1 MTDESTHAPKVVEE
15 SFQKTL
21 GLTMAAVATVF
32 SIISWA
38 AGKYSSMQSGAEQ
51 KVAYMHDWYNAK
63 GIKQRLAEGQRD
75 LLIALMKSG
84 TIAPDK
90 VETLQVDIDT
100 TNANIARYKKEK
112 KEMTLGSK
120 AVGRENWA
128 QDIDGV
134 LGRIEGTKE
143 LERKSASLAP
153 ALERFQTSY
162 LFFQLSLFA
171 GSVSLMSANLKMKRI
186 LFWILIV
193 LGAVGTGLASHAWI
207 SARAVE
213 GPLLQGFLDCFKIR

>member
-63 GIKQRLAEGQRD
+63 GIKQSLAEGQRD

-134 LGRIEGTKE
+134 LPGARTVSNILSVFPAQPVRRISEPHERQPEDETDTVLDPDRPGRGRHGSG
-143 LERKSASLAP
+143 LPRVDFRQSRGRPAAP
-153 ALERFQTSY
+153 
-162 LFFQLSLFA
+162 
-171 GSVSLMSANLKMKRI
+171 G
-186 LFWILIV
+186 
-193 LGAVGTGLASHAWI
+193 I
-207 SARAVE
+207 SR
-213 GPLLQGFLDCFKIR
+213 LLQDPVKAWGYLVFNGVISNE